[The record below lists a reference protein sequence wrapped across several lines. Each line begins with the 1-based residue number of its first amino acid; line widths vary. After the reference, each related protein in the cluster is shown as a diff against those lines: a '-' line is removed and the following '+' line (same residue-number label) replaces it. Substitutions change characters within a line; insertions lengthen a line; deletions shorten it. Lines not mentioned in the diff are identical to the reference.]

1 MQKETQV
8 LEETTQHVGTQ
19 HVGQEVPVT
28 EEQQAEQQQDVPAE
42 QHVEQQEAKEP
53 SSEER
58 NFAAL
63 RKAKDNAERAK
74 DSAERERD
82 AYFKKLQEI
91 DQQQAAAKAAAP
103 PKPELG
109 DDDLAEGR
117 HIKELRKEIES
128 YKQQM
133 YKTTVETRIKSN
145 FPDFDSVV
153 TTNTVEKLNMAYPEL
168 AATLSASGDLYNTA
182 ASAYTMIKKLG
193 LYDGRDH
200 ESNRETV
207 HKNSTKPRPL
217 SSVSPQQGESPLSH
231 ANAFAQ
237 GLTPELKKKLAK
249 EVADARRASY

>member
-1 MQKETQV
+1 MQ
-8 LEETTQHVGTQ
+8 EETESLKDTQ
-19 HVGQEVPVT
+19 ERFAA
-28 EEQQAEQQQDVPAE
+28 EEQQQNDQPAE

-63 RKAKDNAERAK
+63 RQAKDN
-74 DSAERERD
+74 AERERD

-91 DQQQAAAKAAAP
+91 DQKQAAAKEAAP
-103 PKPELG
+103 PKQELG

-117 HIKELRKEIES
+117 HLKELRKEIES

-133 YKTTVETRIKSN
+133 NRTTVETRIKSN

-168 AATLSASGDLYNTA
+168 AATLKSSGDLYNTA

>member
-1 MQKETQV
+1 MQKETQI
-8 LEETTQHVGTQ
+8 LEETTQ

-28 EEQQAEQQQDVPAE
+28 EDQQAEQQQDVTAE
-42 QHVEQQEAKEP
+42 QHVEQQEAKEQ
-53 SSEER
+53 SYQEK
-58 NFAAL
+58 NFAEL
-63 RKAKDNAERAK
+63 RQAKDN
-74 DSAERERD
+74 AERERD

-91 DQQQAAAKAAAP
+91 DQRQAAAKEAAP

-117 HIKELRKEIES
+117 HIKELKKEIKE

-133 YKTTVETRIKSN
+133 NRTTVETRIKSN

-168 AATLSASGDLYNTA
+168 AATLKASGDLYNTA

-231 ANAFAQ
+231 ANAFAH

>member
-1 MQKETQV
+1 MQEEKQV
-8 LEETTQHVGTQ
+8 LEETTKHVGTQ

-28 EEQQAEQQQDVPAE
+28 EEQQAEQQQDT
-42 QHVEQQEAKEP
+42 QQEVAQQEVKEHT
-53 SSEER
+53 SEER

-63 RKAKDNAERAK
+63 RQAKDN
-74 DSAERERD
+74 AERERD

-91 DQQQAAAKAAAP
+91 DQRQAAAKEAAH

-128 YKQQM
+128 YKEQM

-168 AATLSASGDLYNTA
+168 AATLKASGDLYNTA

-207 HKNSTKPRPL
+207 HRNSTKPRPL

-231 ANAFAQ
+231 ANAFAH

>member
-1 MQKETQV
+1 MQEEEQV
-8 LEETTQHVGTQ
+8 LPETTQELPIV
-19 HVGQEVPVT
+19 
-28 EEQQAEQQQDVPAE
+28 EEQQPEQNNDQPL
-42 QHVEQQEAKEP
+42 EQQEVKQP
-53 SSEER
+53 TSEER

-63 RKAKDNAERAK
+63 RNAK

-91 DQQQAAAKAAAP
+91 EQQQVAAKQAAP

-117 HIKELRKEIES
+117 HLKELRQEMES

-133 YKTTVETRIKSN
+133 NQVTVETRIKAN

-153 TTNTVEKLNMAYPEL
+153 STETVAKLKLTYPEL
-168 AATLSASGDLYNTA
+168 AATLSASGDLYNKA

-200 ESNRETV
+200 EPNREVV
-207 HKNSTKPRPL
+207 HRNSLKPRPL

-231 ANAFAQ
+231 ANAFAN

-249 EVADARRASY
+249 EVADARRAF